1 MDPASVIGVAASAI
15 QIVGF
20 IGSTIQGLHTLR
32 GKFKDADVTIR
43 LIISKLSTIKA
54 AVFQIRDWAEFN
66 SDDSPKEIQFM
77 DGLHVALDG
86 CQAAID
92 VLAEEVKD
100 LAAATKAPESG
111 DFLQLSFRARVAAV
125 WSEDTMKAHE
135 DRLHGQVQ
143 ALQLLLMAG
152 QWYASR
158 IEIHTRDAGAQ
169 RSLLSLKENKRLIQ
183 KIADDTKTI
192 RESQSSAASQAS
204 KSVRHSTTPS
214 IVGGVLFDFDNT
226 FDASELY
233 NGLNAFT
240 TEGNSGSAF
249 MMRGALVGDSISSND
264 EGYETGISLND
275 PRSPTASD
283 ALPEVVNFD
292 INRSRGL
299 VSKPGRPEPIV
310 QRWLSTSS
318 SGDSSQKDKGL
329 ASSKKRFWSGRLG
342 RLNTFSSTSI
352 LSGSDRQ
359 KTVSPSTSFTLRN
372 KRASDSKLSQSID
385 FGSTNGL
392 QTPAIVRAAQAGS
405 GVEIQALLSNGHD
418 IEARHEPT
426 GRTALAVAA
435 HCGNTDLVDLLLF
448 ANANANVRDTESCT
462 PLHLAASR
470 DHFAAIQLLLDE
482 GADIEAKDG
491 NGRTPLWTAAH
502 AGHAKSV
509 EALVKRGAKVN
520 ARAND
525 QCTALHVAA
534 KKGDVPITELLF
546 RAGSD
551 VEARDSQFMTALH
564 HACDNG
570 QLSVVDYLLQKGAS
584 IDAPGNES
592 KSPLHFAAAKGHLD
606 VVQFLFKKKP
616 NFRFTSQNTSNPLH
630 LASRNGHAEV
640 VSFLVESKF
649 SLDHGDSQGLTPL
662 HLAVIGQHFDV
673 VELLL
678 RRNHILLQKHCKQ
691 GRTPLHYACRSD
703 SADIVSLLLN
713 AGANAEEEVWGD
725 KRRPIHIAAARGS
738 TRIVDILIKKKIAIS
753 SRDANGDRPLGIACQ
768 NGHVQIVEKL
778 LACNEP
784 LRMRIQDRPNKDS
797 PLCIAAKAGHLSVV
811 QLLIKKGASIKERD
825 EFGYIPIRYAA
836 YYGHPEVLEALMQAG
851 AELYDEGEES
861 HGWGFLLMPATI
873 GFSDSTDISEERKDR
888 VRQLLAEMERRHYE
902 GGSTP
907 NSTSKYRPGP
917 FIPRQE
923 LAAREIE
930 QTAAR
935 AELPTANTKP
945 DKKSSN
951 LPNLSRLSLTSQR
964 QRLQRPKRYSNP
976 PSQATSTRTSRSA
989 SPSTVTASRRSSRHA
1004 SPISPGRVS
1013 PESSLPMHPA
1023 DAAALIQRRQAE
1035 IEQLQQYLA
1044 AEQKK
1049 TRPDS
1054 WELPDSSPVYE
1065 LA

>member
-15 QIVGF
+15 QIAGF

-32 GKFKDADVTIR
+32 GKFKDADLTIR

-66 SDDSPKEIQFM
+66 SDDSPKEKQFM
-77 DGLHVALDG
+77 NGLHVALDG

-100 LAAATKAPESG
+100 LAAASKTQESG
-111 DFLQLSFRARVAAV
+111 DFLQLGFRARVTAV

-152 QWYASR
+152 QC
-158 IEIHTRDAGAQ
+158 RDAGAQ
-169 RSLLSLKENKRLIQ
+169 RSLLSLKENERLIQ
-183 KIADDTKTI
+183 KIADDTKTL
-192 RESQSSAASQAS
+192 RESQSSAASQATR
-204 KSVRHSTTPS
+204 SVRHSATAS
-214 IVGGVLFDFDNT
+214 IVGGVVFDFDNT
-226 FDASELY
+226 LESLELY
-233 NGLNAFT
+233 NGISTFPSRSNPG
-240 TEGNSGSAF
+240 GNSNTTF
-249 MMRGALVGDSISSND
+249 TMRGALAGDSVSSND

-275 PRSPTASD
+275 PRSSTASD
-283 ALPEVVNFD
+283 VLPEVVDFD
-292 INRSRGL
+292 IYRSRG
-299 VSKPGRPEPIV
+299 VASKPGKPEPIV

-318 SGDSSQKDKGL
+318 SSGDSAQKDKGL
-329 ASSKKRFWSGRLG
+329 VTNKKRFWSGRLG
-342 RLNTFSSTSI
+342 RLNTLSATSVLSS
-352 LSGSDRQ
+352 SDRQ
-359 KTVSPSTSFTLRN
+359 KAASPSTSFSLRN
-372 KRASDSKLSQSID
+372 KRTSGSKLNQSID
-385 FGSTNGL
+385 FGSLNGL

-418 IEARHEPT
+418 IEARHVPT

-448 ANANANVRDTESCT
+448 ANANANVRDTGSCT
-462 PLHLAASR
+462 PLHLATSR

-491 NGRTPLWTAAH
+491 NGRTPLWTAAR

-509 EALVKRGAKVN
+509 EVLVKRGAKVN

-534 KKGDVPITELLF
+534 KNGDVPIIDLLY

-551 VEARDSQFMTALH
+551 VEARDSRFMTALH
-564 HACDNG
+564 HACENG

-584 IDAPGNES
+584 IDAPGNDS
-592 KSPLHFAAAKGHLD
+592 KSPLHFAAAKGHLG

-616 NFRFTSQNTSNPLH
+616 NSRFTSQNSSNPLH
-630 LASRNGHAEV
+630 LAARNGHVEV
-640 VSFLVESKF
+640 VNFLVESKF

-662 HLAVIGQHFDV
+662 HLAVIRQHFDV

-691 GRTPLHYACRSD
+691 GRTPLHYACGSD

-713 AGANAEEEVWGD
+713 AGANAEEEVLGE

-738 TRIVDILIKKKIAIS
+738 VRVVEILIKKNIAIS
-753 SRDANGDRPLGIACQ
+753 TRDADGDRPLGIACRH
-768 NGHVQIVEKL
+768 GHVKIVEKL

-784 LRMRIQDRPNKDS
+784 LRMRIHDRPNKDS
-797 PLCIAAKAGHLSVV
+797 PLCIAAKAGHLPVV
-811 QLLIKKGASIKERD
+811 QLLIQKGASIKERD

-851 AELYDEGEES
+851 AELYDEGEDS

-902 GGSTP
+902 SGLSP
-907 NSTSKYRPGP
+907 NSTRYRPGP

-923 LAAREIE
+923 LAAREMDGA
-930 QTAAR
+930 AAR
-935 AELPTANTKP
+935 VELPTVNNKP
-945 DKKSSN
+945 DKKPRK
-951 LPNLSRLSLTSQR
+951 LPDLSRLSISSQK
-964 QRLQRPKRYSNP
+964 QRPMRPKRYSNS
-976 PSQATSTRTSRSA
+976 SQPTSAATSRSA
-989 SPSTVTASRRSSRHA
+989 SPSTVTASGTSSRHA
-1004 SPISPGRVS
+1004 SPVSPPRGSPGS
-1013 PESSLPMHPA
+1013 DLPMHPA
-1023 DAAALIQRRQAE
+1023 DAAALIQQRQAE
-1035 IEQLQQYLA
+1035 IERLQRYLVT
-1044 AEQKK
+1044 EPNISR
-1049 TRPDS
+1049 TSDPVPENRN
-1054 WELPDSSPVYE
+1054 EVYE